1 MLIIMIMVMEEVDRP
16 ADYDYAM
23 AGKMILMFWLRRWSI
38 LSSVARNKNE
48 MIMMIAI
55 GVRNN

>member
-1 MLIIMIMVMEEVDRP
+1 MIMVMEEVDRP

-23 AGKMILMFWLRRWSI
+23 AGKMILMLWLRRWLI

-55 GVRNN
+55 VVRNN